1 MHVELSTDHF
11 DVTCGTNFFAGTLCV
26 VGAKRIISDKL
37 KAAFIRTTDLKERD
51 NDINSDI
58 TLVTPQ

>member
-37 KAAFIRTTDLKERD
+37 KAAFIRTTYLKD
-51 NDINSDI
+51 GVNDINSEI